1 MFTNIPA
8 YANYFNTLSLS
19 TQMLVYQKGQGGSG
33 IVCYDRQCNEVYFA
47 QHSDAA
53 LIQTQIQGFRFIT
66 PTERAVQMY
75 IFLCSSLTYTET
87 SHKVRLIPFC
97 AMYQ

>member
-1 MFTNIPA
+1 
-8 YANYFNTLSLS
+8 
-19 TQMLVYQKGQGGSG
+19 MLVYQKGQGGSG

-75 IFLCSSLTYTET
+75 IFLSSSLTYTET
-87 SHKVRLIPFC
+87 AHKVPFTTHLL
-97 AMYQ
+97 